1 MKSNEFIVESPDDDE
16 WSINA
21 AWRTDPTARPP
32 AADPGFHWVIRNG
45 SWAQVESAPESP
57 DDGEWSMTAA
67 WRTDPTVRPPK
78 ADPGFHWVRMKNGGW
93 GQEENA
99 PEPTPGVEILRQNPA
114 YRKAIG
120 LPPLDYDLDRPYKA
134 KDTVTVDEPSI
145 DDVGTDSEKNNKRPR
160 RPSQSAD
167 KPYSGSAAARAI
179 QKANPSIT
187 DVNKIRVGD
196 TIKIPGRPDYTVQRG
211 DTLDKIA
218 ARFIKEESDTSRI
231 LELAGLSKMKSSE
244 FLNEAD
250 PADSG
255 YVNMGLRQQPMPAP
269 GSTQAWNAPL
279 YVNPSAAMGAPL
291 PSGNPVENF
300 KAGVQDAKEF
310 YDLARKAGM
319 PISDAIPLA
328 YAKGQATATG
338 DIGAFVQAV
347 TTKSNNTLDKG
358 IAQLQATI
366 KDYADLYAQ
375 MLPTSEYYKKNIATN
390 PQLKAQADE
399 FVKTNMTPQQYAQ
412 SIQQAEA
419 ALKAPRTVPAP
430 VASGTVPSA
439 QAALGQ
445 PAAPAVQP
453 AAPTNETAELNR
465 ILELSGMEFIA
476 EDAAAGQQFVG
487 TGSSRDWSM
496 SETMATANA
505 TRQMIKQK
513 YGTNPPPGNGIE
525 LRYYDKQQHTVAD
538 PAKPG
543 NYLTTVTFSPKEIK
557 LSQSMSAKPS
567 MDPTQ
572 EFDYFYKGQQVK
584 SGDPFFDRIKQIHNS
599 LGAGDEPVNETVAI
613 SKILKYIREDSSKSV
628 TVQRGDTL
636 GRIAQDNSTTVDA
649 ILKIND
655 IANPNLIRPGD
666 VIRIPGGQGDPGG
679 IKKRQGAGQSDQSE
693 KRTKTTTST
702 GNAKIAMEFFLEQG
716 WTPEQAAGL
725 VANLQAESYD
735 RLDPAALGDK
745 GRGYGIAQW
754 HGPRQKKFE
763 EIIGV
768 PLKGSS
774 IENQLK
780 FVQWELTSPESA
792 ERSAG
797 TRLKSAK
804 TAADAAAVI
813 DEFYERSSG
822 IHRQRRI
829 AKAEALLTA
838 VA

>member
-21 AWRTDPTARPP
+21 AWRTDPTVTPP
-32 AADPGFHWVIRNG
+32 A
-45 SWAQVESAPESP
+45 
-57 DDGEWSMTAA
+57 
-67 WRTDPTVRPPK
+67 

-93 GQEENA
+93 GQEEDA
-99 PEPTPGVEILRQNPA
+99 PELPQGLEVLRSNPA

-120 LPPLDYDLDRPYKA
+120 LPPLDYDLDRPYNA

-187 DVNKIRVGD
+187 DVNKIRVGS
-196 TIKIPGRPDYTVQRG
+196 TIKIPGQSDYTIQRG

-218 ARFIKEESDTSRI
+218 ARFIKEESVTSRI

-250 PADSG
+250 SASPT
-255 YVNMGLRQQPMPAP
+255 YHNMGLKQQPMPAP
-269 GSTQAWNAPL
+269 GSTVAWDAPL
-279 YVNPSAAMGAPL
+279 YVNPSVSMGAPL
-291 PSGNPVENF
+291 PSGDPIENV
-300 KAGVQDAKEF
+300 KAGIQDAKEF

-319 PISDAIPLA
+319 PIGDAIPLA
-328 YAKGQATATG
+328 YKAGVMTATG
-338 DIGAFVQAV
+338 DIGGMVQAV
-347 TTKSNNTLDKG
+347 TAHSNKNLDKG
-358 IAQLQATI
+358 IQQLKSTI
-366 KDYADLYAQ
+366 KDYTDLYAQ
-375 MLPTSEYYKKNIATN
+375 MLPTSEYYKKNIAPN

-399 FVKTNMTPQQYAQ
+399 FIKTNMTPQQFAQ

-419 ALKAPRTVPAP
+419 TLKAPSTMPTQ
-430 VASGTVPSA
+430 ASPTVPSA

-445 PAAPAVQP
+445 PASQP
-453 AAPTNETAELNR
+453 AAPPTNETTELNR
-465 ILELSGMEFIA
+465 ILQLSGMEFIA
-476 EDAAAGQQFVG
+476 EDS
-487 TGSSRDWSM
+487 TKS
-496 SETMATANA
+496 
-505 TRQMIKQK
+505 I
-513 YGTNPPPGNGIE
+513 
-525 LRYYDKQQHTVAD
+525 TV
-538 PAKPG
+538 K
-543 NYLTTVTFSPKEIK
+543 
-557 LSQSMSAKPS
+557 
-567 MDPTQ
+567 
-572 EFDYFYKGQQVK
+572 
-584 SGDPFFDRIKQIHNS
+584 
-599 LGAGDEPVNETVAI
+599 
-613 SKILKYIREDSSKSV
+613 
-628 TVQRGDTL
+628 RGDTL
-636 GRIAQDNSTTVDA
+636 SRIAQDNSTTVDA

-655 IANPNLIRPGD
+655 IPNPNLIRPGD
-666 VIRIPGGQGDPGG
+666 VIRIPGGQGDPDG

-774 IENQLK
+774 LENQLK
-780 FVQWELTSPESA
+780 FVQWELTNPESA